1 MSSRQRANR
10 ARTLADACA
19 IIAGELRPLGP
30 ENVLLAQAASRVLAQ
45 DVIAGEDLWPFSRA
59 AMDGIAV
66 RFLDVAAA
74 APDSPARLTIGG
86 SVYCGDSPDDA
97 GAPGCA
103 VRIATG
109 APLPVGTDTVIQSE
123 LLRWDGEVVVVQRP
137 LAAGSN
143 VFPAAEDARRGET
156 VVSAGTVLG
165 GGHLSL
171 LAALGHGSV
180 PVIKRPR
187 VAILAC
193 GDELVP
199 PERTP
204 GPGHIRESNSYGLL
218 AEIEAIGATP
228 VALGL
233 VPDDPEALASK
244 FRSLLDADSLI
255 TIGGLSVGERDFVRL
270 ALERAGASFRF
281 EGIPLKP
288 GHPAAF
294 GTIGELPV
302 FALPGTPGACRA
314 AFEALVRPA
323 LLRLMGRREI
333 HRPTMRVRLTTDV
346 AVRPGRSR
354 ALWARLRQR
363 DGAWVATPLVDQGS
377 ATMRSAADA
386 DALLLIEPQ
395 RAWLS
400 AGTQVCAWLL
410 SERPLREACPTP
422 MLRLAI
428 GVVGARGAGKTT
440 LIERL
445 IPLLARHEVRVAVVK
460 HHVHASDLDVAGTD
474 TARAAAAG
482 AARTILAGPRGII
495 ARRPAASDPPLE
507 EVLAYLE
514 GVDLALVEGYAS
526 CALPK
531 ILVRRRGIASDR
543 PRPAEPIIACVDDLP
558 SDDVRPSFGWDR
570 LDELAAYLAG
580 RLLPRVG
587 EERAPAPF

>member
-1 MSSRQRANR
+1 MSPRQQANR
-10 ARTLADACA
+10 ARTLTDARA
-19 IIAGELRPLGP
+19 RIVRELRPLGP
-30 ENVLLAQAASRVLAQ
+30 EHVSLAQAASRVLAQ

-66 RFLDVAAA
+66 RFLDIAAA
-74 APDSPARLTIGG
+74 TPDSPARLTVRG
-86 SVYCGDSPDDA
+86 SVYCGDPPGHA
-97 GAPGCA
+97 EAPRCA

-109 APLPVGTDTVIQSE
+109 APLPAGTDTVIQSE
-123 LLRWDGEVVVVQRP
+123 LLRWDGEIVVVQRP

-156 VVSAGTVLG
+156 VVSAGTVLS

-180 PVIKRPR
+180 PVFKRPR

-199 PERTP
+199 PEGTP
-204 GPGHIRESNSYGLL
+204 GPGRIRESNSYGLL

-228 VALGL
+228 VPLGL
-233 VPDDPEALASK
+233 VPDDPEALACKLRGS
-244 FRSLLDADSLI
+244 LDADALI

-270 ALERAGASFRF
+270 ALERAGALFRF

-294 GTIGELPV
+294 ATIGELPV

-314 AFEALVRPA
+314 AFEVLVRPA
-323 LLRLMGRREI
+323 LLRLMGRRET
-333 HRPTMRVRLTTDV
+333 HRPTMRARLTTGV

-354 ALWARLRQR
+354 ALWARLSRR
-363 DGAWVATPLVDQGS
+363 DGAWVATPLGDQGS

-386 DALLLIEPQ
+386 DALLLIEPH

-410 SERPLREACPTP
+410 SERPLLEEHRTP
-422 MLRLAI
+422 MLRLAV

-445 IPLLARHEVRVAVVK
+445 IPLLARYEVRVAVVK
-460 HHVHASDLDVAGTD
+460 HHAHADDLDLSGTD
-474 TARAAAAG
+474 TARVAAAG
-482 AARTILAGPRGII
+482 AARTILAGPRGVV
-495 ARRPAASDPPLE
+495 ARAPAASDPALE
-507 EVLAYLE
+507 EVLAQLE

-526 CALPK
+526 SALPK
-531 ILVRRRGIASDR
+531 ILVRRKGIASDR
-543 PRPAEPIIACVDDLP
+543 PQPAEPIIACVDDLQS
-558 SDDVRPSFGWDR
+558 SDLQPCFGWDR

-580 RLLPRVG
+580 RFFPG
-587 EERAPAPF
+587 AG